1 MEYLVET
8 LAIGLLVSL
17 ILIVISWWFWK
28 RYDKP
33 SEAQIEREESIAKK
47 QKETQMWRAVEAQ
60 MAQEKAALDEQA
72 LYERGKAEE
81 RARALPPPSG
91 EVSNAF
97 AAFDMER
104 QTPVKT
110 FTENHDDAPS
120 AEAALIELEAEVE
133 ADDDDVHSVDELVEV
148 RQDQGVVFEE
158 HQTLPELPSDSET
171 IEVTDAVDTQVP
183 SAPDLESLTPVPA
196 APDLESLTPIPA
208 APDLESLT
216 PIPAAPDLESLT
228 PIPAAPDL
236 ESLTTSPES
245 TSELEAVTQTPPES
259 TSEPEAATQTPPEST
274 SEPEW
279 LPDEEEPVETDWS
292 DNWFGHLE
300 DE

>member
-17 ILIVISWWFWK
+17 VLIVISWWFWK

-33 SEAQIEREESIAKK
+33 SEAQIEREESITKK

-216 PIPAAPDLESLT
+216 
-228 PIPAAPDL
+228 
-236 ESLTTSPES
+236 TSPES

-259 TSEPEAATQTPPEST
+259 TSELEAVTQTPPEST

>member
-183 SAPDLESLTPVPA
+183 SAPDLESLTQVPS
-196 APDLESLTPIPA
+196 APDLESLTPV
-208 APDLESLT
+208 
-216 PIPAAPDLESLT
+216 
-228 PIPAAPDL
+228 PAAPDL

-245 TSELEAVTQTPPES
+245 TSELEAVTQTSPES
-259 TSEPEAATQTPPEST
+259 TSELEAVTQTPPEST

>member
-183 SAPDLESLTPVPA
+183 SAPDLESLTPVP
-196 APDLESLTPIPA
+196 S
-208 APDLESLT
+208 
-216 PIPAAPDLESLT
+216 APDLESLT

-259 TSEPEAATQTPPEST
+259 TSEPEAVTQTPPEST

>member
-228 PIPAAPDL
+228 
-236 ESLTTSPES
+236 TSPES

>member
-183 SAPDLESLTPVPA
+183 SAPDLESLTPVPS
-196 APDLESLTPIPA
+196 APDLESLTTVPS

-216 PIPAAPDLESLT
+216 TSPEST
-228 PIPAAPDL
+228 SEPEAV
-236 ESLTTSPES
+236 TQTSPES

>member
-183 SAPDLESLTPVPA
+183 SAPDLESLTPVP
-196 APDLESLTPIPA
+196 S
-208 APDLESLT
+208 
-216 PIPAAPDLESLT
+216 APDLESLT

-259 TSEPEAATQTPPEST
+259 TSEPEAATQTSPEST

>member
-17 ILIVISWWFWK
+17 VLIVISWWFWK

-33 SEAQIEREESIAKK
+33 SEAQIEREESITKK

-183 SAPDLESLTPVPA
+183 SAPDLESLTPVP
-196 APDLESLTPIPA
+196 S
-208 APDLESLT
+208 
-216 PIPAAPDLESLT
+216 APDLESLT

-245 TSELEAVTQTPPES
+245 TSEPEAVTQTSPES
-259 TSEPEAATQTPPEST
+259 TSELEAVTQTPPEST